1 MVLMSEEMLEDEVVA
16 YETDAEGNIIKEIK
30 PV

>member
-1 MVLMSEEMLEDEVVA
+1 MSEEMLEDEVVA